1 VILIH
6 RICVRRCPKI
16 YLISHHFSSNTI
28 FITKRYKPIETK
40 TPREFYKT
48 VKQEKKKKSNICKN
62 QKERSELK
70 FLSII

>member
-28 FITKRYKPIETK
+28 FNAKKYNLIETK
-40 TPREFYKT
+40 TLREFSKT
-48 VKQEKKKKSNICKN
+48 VKQEIKKKNPTFVRIRKN
-62 QKERSELK
+62 VAS
-70 FLSII
+70 